1 MIALAAG
8 IAAMAAL
15 ALTAV
20 RLFIGPTLQD
30 RVLAFNAIVLMC
42 AAICAA
48 MASMARDGA
57 WIDAAFAL
65 VISAYVVDVAVL
77 KFFRQNS
84 FQAPL
89 AHPQER

>member
-1 MIALAAG
+1 MIALAACM
-8 IAAMAAL
+8 AAMAVL
-15 ALTAV
+15 ALSAV

-30 RVLAFNAIVLMC
+30 RVLAFNAVVLIC

-48 MASMARDGA
+48 MASAAREGA

-65 VISAYVVDVAVL
+65 VIAAYAVDVAVL

-89 AHPQER
+89 AHPQDR

>member
-1 MIALAAG
+1 MIALAAC
-8 IAAMAAL
+8 IAAMATL
-15 ALTAV
+15 ALIIV
-20 RLFIGPTLQD
+20 RLLIGPTLQD
-30 RVLAFNAIVLMC
+30 RVLALNAVALTC

-48 MASMARDGA
+48 MASVARDGA
-57 WIDAAFAL
+57 WVDAAFAL
-65 VISAYVVDVAVL
+65 VIAAYVVDVAVL